1 MQRKKD
7 PGEHFHRI
15 YGMIVTGWI
24 SPNRE
29 YPYNKTLSYF
39 YQLAENNNGGNN
51 KFGTSALDSSGQTA
65 GEKSKKEKR
74 KKGRKKR
81 HVFT

>member
-7 PGEHFHRI
+7 PEVNDHFHRI

-39 YQLAENNNGGNN
+39 YQLAENNNG
-51 KFGTSALDSSGQTA
+51 FQ
-65 GEKSKKEKR
+65 R
-74 KKGRKKR
+74 R
-81 HVFT
+81 